1 MPGIPRPV
9 WTPRD
14 PEDEQTLAALAAAAD
29 AADAA
34 DEALWKAARAA
45 RARGVP
51 VGCQKSAWS
60 CDLGRCASAGPAA

>member
-1 MPGIPRPV
+1 MLRPV

-14 PEDEQTLAALAAAAD
+14 PEDEQTLAA
-29 AADAA
+29 AA

-51 VGCQKSAWS
+51 V
-60 CDLGRCASAGPAA
+60 DLVAAYARRGRATVYRHLTDDQDQTDPR